1 MLLCLTSF
9 HIVKPTLSVFIGKF
23 DFFDQ
28 KDEIEK
34 NRKKSIR
41 EGAASGGVYFH
52 QRLLIFQL

>member
-9 HIVKPTLSVFIGKF
+9 HIVKLTLSVFIGKF

-52 QRLLIFQL
+52 QH